1 MKPSR
6 LITILMVVGAVIASI
21 IAVLSMHGCAHV
33 TAVAKA
39 CEPTTDQE
47 MAILEA
53 AAKPSQ
59 AEALAAIDALGFVL
73 CVAQRG
79 ADEAITA
86 LTPKPGAKA
95 LALTAG
101 GYSPV
106 LDNLRAWRAA
116 HP

>member
-1 MKPSR
+1 MMR
-6 LITILMVVGAVIASI
+6 RAVFL
-21 IAVLSMHGCAHV
+21 AVLVGLSGCA
-33 TAVAKA
+33 TTKAVGTIAKS

-79 ADEAITA
+79 VDEAIGS

>member
-1 MKPSR
+1 MKR
-6 LITILMVVGAVIASI
+6 LLAILMFVGLLVTAAIMFFG
-21 IAVLSMHGCAHV
+21 MHGCAHV
-33 TAVAKA
+33 AAVAKA

-59 AEALAAIDALGFVL
+59 VEALAAIDALGFVL

-79 ADEAITA
+79 VDEAIGS
-86 LTPKPGAKA
+86 LTPKPGTKA